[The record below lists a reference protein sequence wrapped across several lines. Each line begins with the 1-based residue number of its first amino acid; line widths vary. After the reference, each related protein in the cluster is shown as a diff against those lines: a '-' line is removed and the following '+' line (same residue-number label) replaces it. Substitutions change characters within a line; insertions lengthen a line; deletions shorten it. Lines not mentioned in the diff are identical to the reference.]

1 MTNSMVT
8 TADQKCENESVPA
21 PPAARP
27 WSKGRK
33 WLVSLLL
40 IWHLGAMISAPCAYP
55 PPSSQL
61 ARNIAGFFSP
71 YQHFAFLN
79 HGYRFFAPN
88 PGPSHIVRYEVD
100 TADGETVKGQFPDPD
115 AHWPRLLY
123 HRHFMISE
131 TVYREGGPIS
141 EGAPLPELGAE
152 LTAEEQEAFDIAT
165 SEYESRLALVT
176 EFHKGIARELLD
188 RCDGERVRLTLVEH
202 LIASPVDVQE
212 KRVQLDD
219 PQLYVELA
227 KLAEYSKDEL

>member
-1 MTNSMVT
+1 MVT

-188 RCDGERVRLTLVEH
+188 RYDGERVRLTLVEH